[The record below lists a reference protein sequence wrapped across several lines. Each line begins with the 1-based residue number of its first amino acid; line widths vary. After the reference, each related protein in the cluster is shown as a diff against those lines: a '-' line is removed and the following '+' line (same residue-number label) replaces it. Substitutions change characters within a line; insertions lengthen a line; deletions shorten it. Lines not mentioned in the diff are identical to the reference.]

1 MRVAGRPIQTLVA
14 VLAAVCMVT
23 AGCDAGGGDSDTAPV
38 CANALALDLDCDP
51 LYLPTT
57 FDKVFTQTLVPGC
70 AIGSSSCHSPLGA
83 KGGLAFDAADPDA
96 AWASL
101 LEPPDSAPRVIGG
114 APECSPLVH
123 RLVSD
128 DTVFQ
133 MPPGTPLT
141 EPERCAVL
149 HWIRDG
155 ALR

>member
-1 MRVAGRPIQTLVA
+1 MAGRSTQTLLGV
-14 VLAAVCMVT
+14 VT
-23 AGCDAGGGDSDTAPV
+23 AVYLVASGCDAGGGDGDTAPV
-38 CANALALDLDCDP
+38 CADALALDLDCDP

-70 AIGSSSCHSPLGA
+70 AIGTSSCHSPVGA

-101 LEPPDSAPRVIGG
+101 VEPSDSDPRVVGG
-114 APECSPLVH
+114 VPECSPLVH

-128 DTVFQ
+128 DTAFQ
-133 MPPGTPLT
+133 MPPGTLLT
-141 EPERCAVL
+141 EPERCAIM